1 MATPLPEPAPRVR
14 IGELSDR
21 VGESPTLLRAW
32 ERRYGLLQPLRSAGG
47 FRLYGAEDER
57 RVRAMQAA
65 AGGRRV
71 SSAGGRSGALDT
83 GRRRARGCGHSVQ
96 PPQETRL
103 EDKRSRL
110 TQTLARFDD
119 VGANAVLD
127 RLLADLGT
135 TTVISEVIVPYLV
148 DLGERW
154 ADGSAT
160 SCRGAFRDQ
169 RDPRPTAGA
178 RPRLGRRQRPT
189 RPLGMPK
196 RRAAR
201 PWPDLL
207 WDRPARPR
215 LAHHL
220 PGRRHPT
227 IDPERSRSPA
237 HTKHHRAGSDQTVA
251 STSARPRGSNRN
263 SADRH
268 CR

>member
-1 MATPLPEPAPRVR
+1 MPLPEPAPRVR

-65 AGGRRV
+65 AGGRRL
-71 SSAGGRSGALDT
+71 SSAGGRSGALHT
-83 GRRRARGCGHSVQ
+83 GRRRAYGSGHAIPDPQGTGSRRSARVSPRRWRGSMSRR
-96 PPQETRL
+96 ERRA
-103 EDKRSRL
+103 RSP
-110 TQTLARFDD
+110 ARRRRRHNRDLRGDRPLSGRPRRALGRRQRDD
-119 VGANAVLD
+119 
-127 RLLADLGT
+127 R
-135 TTVISEVIVPYLV
+135 
-148 DLGERW
+148 
-154 ADGSAT
+154 
-160 SCRGAFRDQ
+160 RGAFRDQ
-169 RDPRPTAGA
+169 PDPRPTAGPC
-178 RPRLGRRQRPT
+178 PRLGRRQRPT
-189 RPLGMPK
+189 RPPGMPK
-196 RRAAR
+196 RRATR

-207 WDRPARPR
+207 WDRPTRPR

-237 HTKHHRAGSDQTVA
+237 HTKHHRAGCDQVGA
-251 STSARPRGSNRN
+251 PTSARRPDSNRN